1 MSIRIVL
8 ADDHKLMRDGL
19 KALLEKHTD
28 MEVIAEAS
36 DGRALLRLIG
46 ELSPEV
52 VVVDVVMP
60 NLNGIEA
67 VRQISAQFPEVRVV
81 ALSMHL
87 NRQFVV
93 GMLRAG
99 AAAYLV
105 KDCAFGELYRAISA
119 VVQNHTYLSPRISDT
134 IVEQCVYPAQTSI
147 DTLGS
152 SALTS
157 REREILQLLAEG
169 MDTNQ
174 IAGQLHVSV
183 KTVGTHRQHIMSK
196 LKIYSLAE
204 LTKYAIREGIT
215 SL

>member
-1 MSIRIVL
+1 MSIKIVL
-8 ADDHKLMRDGL
+8 ADNHKLMRDGL

-28 MEVIAEAS
+28 MEVIAEAA
-36 DGRALLRLIG
+36 DGRELLRLIG
-46 ELSPEV
+46 KLAPDV
-52 VVVDVVMP
+52 AVVDVVMP

-67 VRQISAQFPEVRVV
+67 VRQITAQFPEVKVV

-87 NRQFVV
+87 NKQFVV

-99 AAAYLV
+99 ASAYLV
-105 KDCAFGELYRAISA
+105 KDCAFGELHQAISA
-119 VVQNHTYLSPRISDT
+119 VVANHTYLSPRISDT
-134 IVEQCVYPAQTSI
+134 VVEQFLCNSSSSTDHHGP
-147 DTLGS
+147 
-152 SALTS
+152 SALTP

-169 MDTNQ
+169 KDTNQ
-174 IAGQLHVSV
+174 LAAQLHVSV

-196 LKIYSLAE
+196 LKIHSLAE